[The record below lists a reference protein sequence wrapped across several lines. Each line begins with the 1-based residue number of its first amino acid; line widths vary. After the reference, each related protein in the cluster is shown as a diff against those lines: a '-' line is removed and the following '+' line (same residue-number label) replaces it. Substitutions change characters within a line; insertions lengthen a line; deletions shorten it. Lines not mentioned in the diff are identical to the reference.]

1 MFDLKGSKRNRF
13 VRKPG
18 KNSTLLDTNFKVNRN
33 GLPIAL
39 KHKHKAY
46 TSFECTD
53 ELVAWILYNLTSAD
67 SIYTFMAIPVDKRIE
82 QYLVSCQNIT
92 LMD

>member
-46 TSFECTD
+46 MFAGIINDTIF
-53 ELVAWILYNLTSAD
+53 L
-67 SIYTFMAIPVDKRIE
+67 K
-82 QYLVSCQNIT
+82 
-92 LMD
+92 